1 MCMKGFNFSHVKFYH
16 DLSAGL
22 KKIRE
27 NLKIA
32 AIIGRLPVQYW
43 KRSSFDNGSSVKKA
57 LFIVEKNAMILC
69 PT

>member
-1 MCMKGFNFSHVKFYH
+1 MCMKGFHFSHVKFYH

-43 KRSSFDNGSSVKKA
+43 KWSSFDNGSSV
-57 LFIVEKNAMILC
+57 
-69 PT
+69 